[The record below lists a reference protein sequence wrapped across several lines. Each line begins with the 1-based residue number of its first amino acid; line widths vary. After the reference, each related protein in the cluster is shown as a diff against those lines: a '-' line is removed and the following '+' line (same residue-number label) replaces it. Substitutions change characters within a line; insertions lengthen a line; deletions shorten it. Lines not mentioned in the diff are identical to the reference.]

1 MEVFDDR
8 DVFEGMEV
16 TEDHPAAQFSPIP
29 EDVIMRL
36 VRKGIISL
44 PPKPEQQPVF
54 EVLKEVWGDD
64 WYMRNMVS
72 KVRKRDREMLVY
84 FPLLGRVEK
93 YVLNIYLNDKKRIMV
108 EDVQAKIKKSY
119 GTTFPRERIL
129 AIRNIAKRYKGR
141 HETNAEKER
150 ILLQGIKV

>member
-29 EDVIMRL
+29 KNVVARL
-36 VRKGIISL
+36 IRKGIISL
-44 PPKPEQQPVF
+44 PPKPEQQPVI
-54 EVLKEVWGDD
+54 EALKEVWGDD

-93 YVLNIYLNDKKRIMV
+93 YVLNIYLNKEEGSRRIETTAV
-108 EDVQAKIKKSY
+108 QEKVLGQRTDRGGDVQSQNRPQAALW
-119 GTTFPRERIL
+119 F
-129 AIRNIAKRYKGR
+129 
-141 HETNAEKER
+141 
-150 ILLQGIKV
+150 